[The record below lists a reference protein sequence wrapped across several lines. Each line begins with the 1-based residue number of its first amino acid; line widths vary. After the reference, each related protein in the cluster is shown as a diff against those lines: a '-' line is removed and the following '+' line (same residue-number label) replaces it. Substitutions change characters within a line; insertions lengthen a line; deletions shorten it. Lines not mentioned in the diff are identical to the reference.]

1 MQQSEVIEAKSR
13 VKNSRERNHLLKEA
27 EMKTLQYL
35 CGKMPSWVTS
45 DLLTLTGIIGAL
57 VIYLG
62 LVLAISN
69 KYFLLIS
76 VAGFALHWFGD
87 SLDGRL
93 AYYRNIPR
101 KWYGWS
107 LDINADW
114 ISICVIGLGF
124 YNYFQDF
131 KVIAFLF
138 VVAYGGS
145 MILTLMQYK
154 INNQYVIDKGS
165 LGPTELRII
174 ISLVLLV
181 EIYVPNALLVFATI
195 ATLAMLYLNAKESH
209 QLMKIG
215 DIRDH
220 QEKQLVN
227 HPK

>member
-1 MQQSEVIEAKSR
+1 MPQAEVLAAESR
-13 VKNSRERNHLLKEA
+13 VKNSRERNHLLKDA

-35 CGKMPSWVTS
+35 CRKMPSWVTS
-45 DLLTLTGIIGAL
+45 DLLTFMGIIGSI
-57 VIYLG
+57 VIYSG

-69 KYFLLIS
+69 KYYLILS
-76 VAGFALHWFGD
+76 IIGFAMHWFGD

-124 YNYFQDF
+124 YNYFQDY
-131 KVIAFLF
+131 KVVAFLF

-154 INNQYVIDKGS
+154 INNQYIIDKGS

-174 ISLVLLV
+174 ICLVLLI
-181 EIYVPNALLVFATI
+181 EIFLPSALLVFATI

-209 QLMKIG
+209 ELMKIG
-215 DIRDH
+215 DIRDA
-220 QEKQLVN
+220 QEKKVVN
-227 HPK
+227 HSE